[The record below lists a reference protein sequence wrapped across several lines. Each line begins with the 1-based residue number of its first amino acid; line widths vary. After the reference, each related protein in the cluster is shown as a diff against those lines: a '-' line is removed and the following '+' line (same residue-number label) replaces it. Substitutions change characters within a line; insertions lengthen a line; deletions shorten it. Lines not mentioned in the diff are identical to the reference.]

1 MRTMSIFKPSK
12 HFKSKREI
20 LEDVLKDLAPGIREE
35 ARRIILEENLL
46 DKDIDYIR
54 RRLKEKG
61 LLK

>member
-1 MRTMSIFKPSK
+1 MSIFKPSK

>member
-1 MRTMSIFKPSK
+1 MSIFKPSK

-54 RRLKEKG
+54 RKLKERG